1 MLTLDRVGYGGP
13 AKWDE
18 ACDPTPQP
26 QPDPKPTGWLRH
38 CIGNATEEPTPSP
51 GPEKDT
57 ADRLEV
63 RKRRIPPLEAS
74 KGR

>member
-1 MLTLDRVGYGGP
+1 MTLDRVGYGGP
-13 AKWDE
+13 AECYEDCGPD
-18 ACDPTPQP
+18 APTPTRP
-26 QPDPKPTGWLRH
+26 WPTGWLRH

-51 GPEKDT
+51 GPAKDT